1 MAFTSMLQFRV
12 TVDFKLN
19 RYSYSRI
26 TVSKMVSLLIYSLLV
41 SASNCLM
48 ISKYRK
54 FEGNGI
60 GSVLPQF
67 TFAKTQDSKPST
79 LIQCG
84 AACSAKK
91 GCGVYAIVYEKKEC
105 WLGTLGNQGAIWAP
119 TQPDSQS
126 IYIEKGKNKRNFV
139 RAHLRRVLLL
149 PTNFCRFN
157 RFK

>member
-1 MAFTSMLQFRV
+1 MSFPSLLFQSKSGFQIEQIFL
-12 TVDFKLN
+12 FKKFV
-19 RYSYSRI
+19 SR
-26 TVSKMVSLLIYSLLV
+26 MVPLLIYSLLV

-67 TFAKTQDSKPST
+67 TFAKSQDKKPST

-84 AACSAKK
+84 AECSAKK
-91 GCGVYAIVYEKKEC
+91 SCGVYAIVYKWKEC
-105 WLGTLGNQGAIWAP
+105 WHGSLGNQGVIWAP

-126 IYIEKGKNKRNFV
+126 IYIEQGKD
-139 RAHLRRVLLL
+139 
-149 PTNFCRFN
+149 
-157 RFK
+157 

>member
-1 MAFTSMLQFRV
+1 MPFNSMLFQSNSGFQIEQIFL
-12 TVDFKLN
+12 FKIFF
-19 RYSYSRI
+19 SR
-26 TVSKMVSLLIYSLLV
+26 MVPLLIYSILV

-67 TFAKTQDSKPST
+67 TIDITQDSKSKPST

-91 GCGVYAIVYEKKEC
+91 SCGVYAIVYEKKEC
-105 WLGTLGNQGAIWAP
+105 WLGRLDNQGTIWAP

-126 IYIEKGKNKRNFV
+126 IYIEQGKN
-139 RAHLRRVLLL
+139 
-149 PTNFCRFN
+149 
-157 RFK
+157 

>member
-1 MAFTSMLQFRV
+1 
-12 TVDFKLN
+12 
-19 RYSYSRI
+19 
-26 TVSKMVSLLIYSLLV
+26 MVPLLIYSLLV

-91 GCGVYAIVYEKKEC
+91 SCGVYAIVYEKKEC
-105 WLGTLGNQGAIWAP
+105 WLGSLDNQGAIWAP
-119 TQPDSQS
+119 TQPDPQS
-126 IYIEKGKNKRNFV
+126 IYIEQGKNKLSHIYLAVSSN
-139 RAHLRRVLLL
+139 
-149 PTNFCRFN
+149 N
-157 RFK
+157 

>member
-1 MAFTSMLQFRV
+1 M
-12 TVDFKLN
+12 DFKLN
-19 RYSYSRI
+19 RYFHSRI
-26 TVSKMVSLLIYSLLV
+26 IVSKMVPLLIYSLLV

-84 AACSAKK
+84 ATCSAKK
-91 GCGVYAIVYEKKEC
+91 SCGVYAIVYEKKEC
-105 WLGTLGNQGAIWAP
+105 WHGSLDNQGPIWAP

-126 IYIEKGKNKRNFV
+126 IYIEQGIY
-139 RAHLRRVLLL
+139 
-149 PTNFCRFN
+149 
-157 RFK
+157 